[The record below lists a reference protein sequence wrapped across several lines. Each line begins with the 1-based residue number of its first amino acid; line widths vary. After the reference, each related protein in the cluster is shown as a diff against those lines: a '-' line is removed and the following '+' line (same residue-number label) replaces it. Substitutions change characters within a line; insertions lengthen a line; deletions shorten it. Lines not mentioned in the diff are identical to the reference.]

1 MSPATERNNRRAA
14 LTAALRG
21 MLAQAGIS
29 QAELARRMNSTPQV
43 VNRFFTNSSEYGRA
57 HTLTTLYRIADAM
70 GYELRIE
77 FIPKKK

>member
-1 MSPATERNNRRAA
+1 MSPATERSTRRAA

-29 QAELARRMNSTPQV
+29 QAELARRMRTTPQV

-57 HTLTTLYRIADAM
+57 HTLTTLYRIADAL
-70 GYELRIE
+70 GYEIRIE